1 MMGGW
6 GNMMGGW
13 GYGGYGSGGYGMM
26 GMAGIGMHLIFGI
39 GIILLGI
46 YLFRRNA
53 AHVHNGAIGRH
64 SAMDILR
71 ERYARGEIDSEE
83 FQSRKRD
90 LESK

>member
-13 GYGGYGSGGYGMM
+13 GYSGYGSGGYGMM
-26 GMAGIGMHLIFGI
+26 GMAGIGMNLIFGI

-53 AHVHNGAIGRH
+53 SHVATGKH

-83 FQSRKRD
+83 FQGRKQD

>member
-13 GYGGYGSGGYGMM
+13 GYGGYGSAGYGMM
-26 GMAGIGMHLIFGI
+26 GIAGIGMHLLFGI
-39 GIILLGI
+39 GIIILGI

-53 AHVHNGAIGRH
+53 SCVHNGGTGKH
-64 SAMDILR
+64 TAMDILR
-71 ERYARGEIDSEE
+71 ERYARGEIDSAEY
-83 FQSRKRD
+83 QSRKRD